1 MTSTERPALDFTPGP
16 GRAPMRTI
24 VARQTAM
31 EIRLVLRSGE
41 TLAIAVVLPIL
52 GLLGVGLTDV
62 VRLPVDDRLG
72 FVAPGAIALALMSS
86 AFTAQA
92 IATGYERG
100 YGVLKRL
107 GASSLTS
114 FGLITAK
121 TTATVLIVATQT
133 VALTAVALGLGW
145 RPRLAGLLP
154 AVGLILLATAAFTG
168 LALLLAGTMRAEA
181 TAGIANLVFLVLLV
195 GGGLFFP
202 LPVVGAGLELLPTTA
217 LAEGLRGALGP
228 AGAVPVWCWYSL
240 ASAAVL
246 ASTAAARA
254 FKWQ

>member
-1 MTSTERPALDFTPGP
+1 
-16 GRAPMRTI
+16 MRTI

-41 TLAIAVVLPIL
+41 TLAIAVVLPVL

-62 VRLPVDDRLG
+62 VRIPAADRLG
-72 FVAPGAIALALMSS
+72 YVAPGAIALALMSS

-92 IATGYERG
+92 IATGYERS

-114 FGLITAK
+114 FGLISAK
-121 TTATVLIVATQT
+121 TIATVLIVAVQALALCT
-133 VALTAVALGLGW
+133 VAVALGW
-145 RPRLAGLLP
+145 RPRLAGILP

-168 LALLLAGTMRAEA
+168 LALLLSGTLRAEA
-181 TAGIANLVFLVLLV
+181 TAGVANLVFLVLLV

-202 LPVVGAGLELLPTTA
+202 LPVAGAGLELLPTTA

-228 AGAVPVWCWYSL
+228 AGGVPAWSWYAL
-240 ASAAVL
+240 ASTAVL